1 MLFLFFLEWWKK
13 KNDLP
18 SVQSICK
25 VWDFDPVTID
35 VTDTTQEEKEKAE
48 LLLWRVD
55 EYLGLVVGPATW
67 GLNQRKY

>member
-35 VTDTTQEEKEKAE
+35 VTYTTQEEKEKAE
-48 LLLWRVD
+48 LLLWYFCGGWTSIWD
-55 EYLGLVVGPATW
+55 WWLGQPHGV
-67 GLNQRKY
+67 